1 MPVPVG
7 QALENKKR
15 TGMEVVIVLYLMS
28 FARMAIRWEKMNRV
42 GRLVSAVL
50 TLALLALST
59 AATVKLINH

>member
-59 AATVKLINH
+59 AVTVKLINH

>member
-1 MPVPVG
+1 
-7 QALENKKR
+7 
-15 TGMEVVIVLYLMS
+15 MEVVIVLYLMS

-59 AATVKLINH
+59 AVTVKLINH